1 MSEKSAFSASDFL
14 TGESEKAANDN
25 KMNKSILKYR
35 SESPLSRDL
44 GVKDKLANGGIDW
57 QPRGKFIM
65 NI

>member
-44 GVKDKLANGGIDW
+44 GVKDKLANVEASTGNPGE
-57 QPRGKFIM
+57 
-65 NI
+65 NLS